1 MSEYQYYDFRAIDRS
16 LTPSQMEELR
26 HLSSRATV
34 TNRRAE
40 FVYQYGD
47 FRGND
52 EKLVQDM
59 FDIMFYVNNMGTRRL
74 VFRLPASLFE
84 VSQCE
89 DFLVSEEISHYR
101 SGSQIILDLYF
112 TEENDEE
119 GDEDSEDNSNAI
131 EGSGWLNDMLPLR
144 DELLRGDLRVLYLA
158 WFKAAEKA
166 LCDEEIDED
175 SPEPEVPAGLAE
187 LSDAQKRFAELLEI
201 DLIDIEALAE
211 NSPPLSTQ
219 VAFKPEE
226 WLPMMSE
233 PEKND
238 YLLRLSRGEDQLEL
252 HLNRRLK
259 MLWQNNSNQD
269 SASEQTE
276 TTPTKRRGI
285 QELLDASQTY
295 RYQKEKEAANK
306 AAASAEH
313 KRQIAARKRAAS
325 LGKLS
330 ARKEELW
337 QEAERLVKQGQAKG
351 YEKAANNL
359 HDLHDLAEQEG
370 EQEQFATRF
379 KTLTD
384 QYQRRRK
391 FMDLLRDKQLV
402 E

>member
-52 EKLVQDM
+52 EKLVQEM
-59 FDIMFYVNNMGTRRL
+59 FDMMLYVNNMGTRRIL
-74 VFRLPASLFE
+74 FRLPASLFE
-84 VSQCE
+84 VSQCD

-101 SGSQIILDLYF
+101 SGSQIILDLHF
-112 TEENDEE
+112 TEPEDEDGEEEVEND
-119 GDEDSEDNSNAI
+119 GPAMD
-131 EGSGWLNDMLPLR
+131 GSGWLNDMLTLR

-166 LCDEEIDED
+166 LIDEEIDEA
-175 SPEPEVPAGLAE
+175 SPEPEVPAGLGE
-187 LSDAQKRFAELLEI
+187 LSDAQKHFAKLMEI
-201 DLIDIEALAE
+201 DLLDIEALAQ
-211 NSPPLSTQ
+211 NSPPLSAQ
-219 VAFKPEE
+219 VTFKPEE

-233 PEKND
+233 PEKID
-238 YLLRLSRGEDQLEL
+238 YLLRLSRGEEQLEL

-259 MLWQNNSNQD
+259 MLWQNNTQQD
-269 SASEQTE
+269 STDESDA
-276 TTPTKRRGI
+276 TPQERRGI
-285 QELLDASQTY
+285 QELLDACQTY

-306 AAASAEH
+306 AEAAAEH
-313 KRQIAARKRAAS
+313 KRQIAARKRATA
-325 LGKLS
+325 LKKLS

-337 QEAERLVKQGQAKG
+337 QEAEKLAEQGQAKG

-359 HDLHDLAEQEG
+359 HDLHDLAEQES
-370 EQEQFATRF
+370 EQEQFAKRF
-379 KTLTD
+379 KALTE

-391 FMDLLRDKQLV
+391 FMDLLRDKNLI